1 MKKIA
6 IVALLSTALM
16 SSAAFA
22 ANVGGYVA
30 ADLGQ
35 VNYSNAKSQFSG
47 ASFGNP
53 GAITLGGGYH
63 FSQYVGVEAGY
74 SIIGDSTI
82 TTVAGGTATEKLKT
96 SSLQVAAVGTYPINN
111 QFSVFGKLGLANT
124 KIDYTATATGATFVP
139 SVAQAASASKTNLMF
154 ALGAQYNINQSWGI
168 RAQYQDFGKVQ
179 LPGLFFGGV
188 SAPNIAVKLYSLGG
202 VYNF

>member
-6 IVALLSTALM
+6 IVALLSTAVM

-22 ANVGGYVA
+22 ADQGGFVA

-35 VNYSNAKSQFSG
+35 VNYSNATSQFSG

-53 GAITLGGGYH
+53 GTIMLGGGYR
-63 FSQYVGVEAGY
+63 FNQNLAVEAGY

-82 TTVAGGTATEKLKT
+82 TTVAGGTATEKLKA
-96 SSLQVAAVGTYPINN
+96 SSFQVAAVGTFPINN
-111 QFSVFGKLGLANT
+111 QFSVFGKLGVANT

-154 ALGAQYNINQSWGI
+154 ALGAQYNINQHWGI

-179 LPGLFFGGV
+179 LPGVFFGGV
-188 SAPNIAVKLYSLGG
+188 SAPNIALKAYSLGG